1 MPGLEMAATG
11 AAAFS
16 PWAAVALGGAS
27 LLESILG
34 LIFKKKQSKDVKGFQ
49 RETTAK
55 GRELMAHPGFDQA
68 AIDAIFGKNFENV
81 RAQGKNVREST
92 TGTLGR
98 AGMLGTGTETG
109 AARKNAWSNENLV
122 TEAMRDLLITGEAKK
137 SSDIALATQM
147 FGAVSGADVQQQAM
161 GQGQGPAL
169 SEMLMMAMLMGG
181 SGKKKSAIDLGAL
194 GMGDLGWDP
203 LKQLMER
210 TGSSSNFGSQPLFG

>member
-1 MPGLEMAATG
+1 MDPVTLSMLVM
-11 AAAFS
+11 S
-16 PWAAVALGGAS
+16 GAS

-34 LIFKKKQSKDVKGFQ
+34 QLFKKKQSKDVKGFQ

-55 GRELMAHPGFDQA
+55 GRELMARPGFDQA
-68 AIDAIFGKNFENV
+68 TLDAIFGKSFENI
-81 RAQGKNVREST
+81 RAQGKGVREST

-98 AGMLGTGTETG
+98 AGMLGTGAEVG

-169 SEMLMMAMLMGG
+169 TEMLMMAMLMGQ
-181 SGKKKSAIDLGAL
+181 GKQKSAIDASGEVAVPWWMQAGAPP
-194 GMGDLGWDP
+194 MEFKPSPASGW
-203 LKQLMER
+203 
-210 TGSSSNFGSQPLFG
+210 

>member
-1 MPGLEMAATG
+1 MDPLTLGAIMAG
-11 AAAFS
+11 S
-16 PWAAVALGGAS
+16 S

-34 LIFKKKQSKDVKGFQ
+34 QLFKKKQSKDVKGFQ

-55 GRELMAHPGFDQA
+55 GRELLAHPGFDQA
-68 AIDAIFGKNFENV
+68 AIDAIFGKSFENV
-81 RAQGKNVREST
+81 RAQGKGVREST

-98 AGMLGTGTETG
+98 AGMLGTGAEVG

-137 SSDIALATQM
+137 SSDIALATDM

-169 SEMLMMAMLMGG
+169 SEMMMMAILMGG
-181 SGKKKSAIDLGAL
+181 NKKKSAIDLSTL
-194 GMGDLGWDP
+194 GMADTTDP
-203 LKQLMER
+203 RMDW
-210 TGSSSNFGSQPLFG
+210 GGGAFGPQPLFG